1 MKIACAD
8 LFQQYLI
15 VKYNFLQFRSKML
28 INIIIIII
36 IIIIIQMIN
45 LMYNISASI

>member
-36 IIIIIQMIN
+36 IIQMIN